1 MLNLKN
7 KKIMKNKV
15 LFSTLLSGALLA
27 ACTADDALDVN
38 KVADKV
44 NPAAPVFT
52 VSFGNDDLT
61 RADMPELGGIKWTK
75 DDKMSL
81 FHGGQEKNT
90 SSWSG
95 LDFFESNVKVYQR
108 NAVYAAE
115 ESDGTGKVE
124 YKTAAM
130 VVPGAAIMVYPAD
143 LGFTQD
149 WNNPHIS
156 ISMDQVGADKDTGV
170 KATRDYTPYVSEV
183 LNLENKAGES
193 NVAGYDKK
201 YDIVMRRIGGLLN
214 LKLDAVDGADFSKIK
229 YKEVKMEVTD
239 NADSNPFTKEMEIKI
254 GKNRNYSTTGGVT
267 KTELGGINTNTRHWA
282 YTPWIEPTADG
293 KSNKIST
300 TDINKDTKT
309 AFFTL
314 LPHDDRE
321 GKVFS
326 EKEEDLIVLKNKAGN
341 KTFKLVKPNFKDLTI
356 TVNTN
361 YGKVV
366 YKEDNTTKRWHHG
379 TDWDMTMTEGL
390 MEFLFAAFHPQEAW
404 KNKNGDVQ
412 AVDTRYT
419 GQLMANYGE
428 RTLTIKLADLD
439 MNYLHI
445 ENEEDLNDVLGVYD
459 KLVKPTDTKGVVL
472 ILDGAKAGKKNPG
485 KFTMTE
491 GTWTA
496 LETRFADPNN
506 KVKLALCA
514 KAGEA
519 CTAVVLDNGEAE
531 AAEVPA
537 LQFVTEAGDE
547 SVQENRVVELV
558 GEWKYTDVTENA
570 NKVANATLKALDIDQ
585 LTVTKDATIVL
596 QNYIKAKNPVKLFV
610 ENGADVTVS
619 GVVTLQENMT
629 NFGKIKIG
637 TTAASTDQLAVDNGV
652 SLWNREAILTS
663 AQLTE
668 YWWNTTTDKG
678 GVIDVY
684 STLAIVSGSTGKI
697 YNRGVINMESESAIV
712 LITNNQDGP
721 SYANVGRQ
729 YTPSTLEKNSDQQN
743 TCRFGTINLNGG
755 VNTGAV
761 TLTIQQEYNGF
772 VKYNMSTGTNCKLAN
787 YCVVDKAGDF
797 PTTNVGEK
805 TYHEGLMYI
814 EIAKDLNAIIN
825 AKSYKDP
832 LSALIVPS
840 GAKVYIPSDVTLS
853 METTNAALYVN
864 GTVTH
869 AINFPW
875 TDASRNNY
883 FGDGS
888 KGGIYSAGG
897 K

>member
-1 MLNLKN
+1 
-7 KKIMKNKV
+7 MKNKV
-15 LFSTLLSGALLA
+15 LFSTLLGGALLT

-38 KVADKV
+38 KVAEKV

-52 VSFGNDDLT
+52 VSFGDDDLT
-61 RADMPELGGIKWTK
+61 RATMDDDGKAIKWEM

-81 FHGGQEKNT
+81 FHGGLEDAQG
-90 SSWSG
+90 SWSG
-95 LDFFESNVKVYQR
+95 LDFFKGDIQVYQR
-108 NAVYAAE
+108 NAIYAADKSN
-115 ESDGTGKVE
+115 ESGKVE

-143 LGFTQD
+143 LTFTQK
-149 WNNPHIS
+149 WYNPHIS
-156 ISMDQVGADKDTGV
+156 IKMDQVGASEDGTV
-170 KATRDYTPYVSEV
+170 KATRDSAPYVSEV
-183 LNLENKAGES
+183 LNLQEGTGDQT
-193 NVAGYDKK
+193 AGYGRN
-201 YDIVMRRIGGLLN
+201 YDVVMRRIAGLLK
-214 LKLDAVDGADFSKIK
+214 LKLDAVDGADFSKIR
-229 YKEVKMEVTD
+229 YKKVTMEVTN
-239 NADSNPFTKEMEIKI
+239 NADSNPFTSEMEIKV
-254 GKNRNYSTTGGVT
+254 GKSRNYSGYNNNT
-267 KTELGGINTNTRHWA
+267 TELGGDNTGHKHWA

-300 TDINKDTKT
+300 TDINNGTKT
-309 AFFTL
+309 VFFTL
-314 LPHDDRE
+314 LPHDDADN
-321 GKVFS
+321 KVFS
-326 EKEEDLIVLKNKAGN
+326 KEEADMIKLTNSVDNT
-341 KTFKLVKPNFKDLTI
+341 KTFDLVKPNFTGLTI
-356 TVNTN
+356 TVETN

-366 YKEDNTTKRWHHG
+366 YTEDNATKRWNAG
-379 TDWDMTMTEGL
+379 EGWDMTMTNGL
-390 MEFLFAAFHPQEAW
+390 MEFLFAAFHPQEPW
-404 KNKNGDVQ
+404 TNKDGVVQ
-412 AVDTRYT
+412 NVDSRFK
-419 GQLMANYGE
+419 GQLMANRGT

-445 ENEEDLNDVLGVYD
+445 ENEEDLNDVLSVYD

-491 GTWTA
+491 DTWTA
-496 LETRFADPNN
+496 LETRFANPNN

-547 SVQENRVVELV
+547 SVQQNRVVELV

-668 YWWNTTTDKG
+668 DWWNTTTDKG

-684 STLAIVSGSTGKI
+684 STLAIVSNSTGKI
-697 YNRGVINMESESAIV
+697 YNRGVINMESENAIV
-712 LITNNQDGP
+712 LITNNQDGAT
-721 SYANVGRQ
+721 YANVGKQ
-729 YTPSTLEKNSDQQN
+729 YTPSTLDKNSNGQE

-761 TLTIQQEYNGF
+761 TLTIQGGLNGF
-772 VKYNMSTGTNCKLAN
+772 VKYNMSTGTNCDLAN

-797 PTTNVGEK
+797 PTTNAGEK
-805 TYHEGLMYI
+805 TYHAGLKYI
-814 EIAKDLNAIIN
+814 EIAKNLNAIIN
-825 AKSYKDP
+825 AKSYATP

-840 GAKVYIPSDVTLS
+840 DGKVYIPSDVTLS

-875 TDASRNNY
+875 TDESRNNY

-888 KGGIYSAGG
+888 KGGVYSAGG